1 MAYKVLD
8 IYRDLPRTNCGD
20 CGRGSCFTFASAVYL
35 EAFPLESCPHLV
47 LDRRLTMQEKL
58 ARGREEGEG
67 RKPASSEQA
76 LQALRA
82 AVAEADLPTQA
93 ERCGGTLSAD
103 GAEVALRFLN
113 TGYRVTLDDV
123 VAVAPARPGLRDTGT
138 SCAAVAPARP
148 GLRGTGTSCAAV
160 APARPGLRDTG
171 TSCAAETGVEPTIW
185 VKIFLLIYLTRASGR
200 SPAGEWVAYREL
212 PNTVSK
218 SKSFEACAAR
228 IAVQFEG
235 DPAGLERAAAS
246 LGGEPYRF
254 GSADRCFCFPAL
266 PRVPLLLLF
275 RDREEEFPARV
286 SLLLDRQILDYLD
299 QEAIVFLAEAFASRL
314 LGKDLDGVV
323 A

>member
-1 MAYKVLD
+1 MAYKVID

-20 CGRGSCFTFASAVYL
+20 CGRGSCFAFASAVYL
-35 EAFPLESCPHLV
+35 EAFPLENCPHLEP
-47 LDRRLTMQEKL
+47 DRHRTMEEKL
-58 ARGREEGEG
+58 AQGREGGEG

-82 AVAEADLPTQA
+82 TVAGADLATQA
-93 ERCGGTLSAD
+93 ERCGGTLTAD
-103 GAEVALRFLN
+103 GRGVALRFLDS
-113 TGYRVTLDDV
+113 GYLASRDDV
-123 VAVAPARPGLRDTGT
+123 VADTG
-138 SCAAVAPARP
+138 
-148 GLRGTGTSCAAV
+148 
-160 APARPGLRDTG
+160 D
-171 TSCAAETGVEPTIW
+171 EPTIW

-218 SKSFEACAAR
+218 STSFEACAAR

-235 DPAGLERAAAS
+235 DPAGLAKAVAS
-246 LGGEPYRF
+246 LGGEPHRF
-254 GSADRCFCFPAL
+254 GSADGCFRFQVL

-275 RDREEEFPARV
+275 WDREEEFPARV
-286 SLLLDRQILDYLD
+286 SLLLDRHVLDYLD

-314 LGKDLDGVV
+314 LGKDLNGVV

>member
-113 TGYRVTLDDV
+113 TGYRVTRDDV
-123 VAVAPARPGLRDTGT
+123 VAVAPARPGLRD
-138 SCAAVAPARP
+138 
-148 GLRGTGTSCAAV
+148 TGTSCAAV

-275 RDREEEFPARV
+275 WDREEEFPARV